1 MKHLK
6 LGTKLLIGGIMT
18 VAIPIIVIGIVS
30 VYQATEG
37 TFKDKKEDLAVISES
52 LAGALEIGMH
62 EQLFTIKN
70 ISYSNSL
77 IAAAEK
83 VAKEGEAKSRQEM
96 SLAEKELIK
105 IKKAEGDRLSSINLV
120 DKNGIFYVSSD
131 TKTMKGTNVSK
142 REYFTKALNGTPNVG
157 SVNVSSATGR
167 VVCTSASPVYSSTGK
182 EITGV
187 VIMSLELKF
196 FSDIFDKM
204 KIGKTGFAY
213 IVDKNGFYITH
224 PAKEKILKEN
234 ISQIRGMEAV
244 SELVKQGKSGITE
257 YTLEGTRKVAVVSP
271 VQITGWSVV
280 SSVPVEELYAPAR
293 FTRNLIVTIGITF
306 LLLASGF
313 FYFFARSLSLPLINV
328 VEAAQK
334 IAGGNLDVE
343 VASTDRQDEI
353 GTLAR
358 AFTLMIQSLK
368 DKAQIAERIAASD
381 LTVKVA
387 PLSDADTLGNAF
399 ATMVEKLRGQIRQI
413 IEGVNVLASAGS
425 EIMAS
430 VSQLTSGAAETAAS
444 VSETTT
450 TVEEVKQTAEVTNQ
464 KARRVS
470 ELGRKNAEISQAG
483 LKSIEDTVNGMCR
496 IREQMEFIADTV
508 VRLSEQSQAIGEIIA
523 TVNDIA
529 EQSNLLAVNASIE
542 AAKAGEQGKGFAVVA
557 QEIRSLAAQ
566 SKQATTQIRG
576 ILFDVQKAIGSAVM
590 ATEQGSKAVEE
601 GVRLSTQ
608 AGESI
613 NLLVESVVKEATNA
627 AIQIAA
633 SSQQQLIGMDQVVSA
648 MENIREASAQTAS
661 STKQT
666 ERAVH
671 DLHNLGQRLQ
681 EIVKLYRV

>member
-1 MKHLK
+1 MK
-6 LGTKLLIGGIMT
+6 LGTKLLVGGILA
-18 VAIPIIVIGIVS
+18 VAIPIMVIGIVS
-30 VYQATEG
+30 VNQATEN
-37 TFKDKKEDLAVISES
+37 TFKDKKEDMAVISES
-52 LAGALEIGMH
+52 LAGALEVGMQ
-62 EQLFTIKN
+62 EQLFGIKN
-70 ISYSNSL
+70 ISYSNSI

-83 VAKEGEAKSRQEM
+83 VAKEGEVKSRQEIA
-96 SLAEKELIK
+96 LAEKELIK

-120 DKNGIFYVSSD
+120 GKDGIFYGSSD
-131 TKTMKGTNVSK
+131 RKTFKGTNISK
-142 REYFTKALNGTPNVG
+142 REYFIKALNGTVNFG
-157 SVNVSSATGR
+157 SVLISVATGR
-167 VVCTSASPVYSSTGK
+167 VVCSGASPIYSSTGK

-187 VIMSLELKF
+187 AMMSLELKY

-204 KIGKTGFAY
+204 KIGKAGFAY
-213 IVDKNGFYITH
+213 IVDKNGFYIIH
-224 PAKEKILKEN
+224 PVKVKILKEN
-234 ISQIRGMEAV
+234 ISQIRGMETV
-244 SELVKQGKSGITE
+244 WELVKQGKSGVIE
-257 YTLEGTRKVAVVSP
+257 YTLEGIRKVAAVSP
-271 VQITGWSVV
+271 VQTTGWSVV

-293 FTRNLIVTIGITF
+293 FTRNLIITIGIIF

-313 FYFFARSLSLPLINV
+313 FYFFARSLTLPLTNV

-334 IAGGNLDVE
+334 IAGGDLAVDVTSE
-343 VASTDRQDEI
+343 TRQDEI
-353 GTLAR
+353 GSLAR
-358 AFTLMIQSLK
+358 AFTLMIQTLK
-368 DKAQIAERIAASD
+368 EKAQIAEKIAASD
-381 LTVKVA
+381 LTVKVT
-387 PLSDADTLGNAF
+387 PLSAADTLGNAF
-399 ATMVEKLRGQIRQI
+399 ATMVEKLRSQIQQI
-413 IEGVNVLASAGS
+413 IEGANVLASAGS

-430 VSQLTSGAAETAAS
+430 VSQLTSGASETATS
-444 VSETTT
+444 MSETTT

-464 KARRVS
+464 KAKHVS
-470 ELGRKNAEISQAG
+470 ELGQKNAEISRTG
-483 LKSIEDTVNGMCR
+483 LKSIEDTVNGMNR
-496 IREQMEFIADTV
+496 IREQMESVADTV

-566 SKQATTQIRG
+566 SKEATTQVRN

-613 NLLVESVVKEATNA
+613 DILAESITEATNA

-648 MENIREASAQTAS
+648 MENIREASLQTAS

-666 ERAVH
+666 EKAAH

-681 EIVKLYRV
+681 EIVKLYKV

>member
-1 MKHLK
+1 MKHLN
-6 LGTKLLIGGIMT
+6 LGTKLLIGGLLA

-30 VYQATEG
+30 VYQATES
-37 TFKDKKEDLAVISES
+37 TFKDKKEDMTVISES

-70 ISYSNSL
+70 ISYSNSI

-96 SLAEKELIK
+96 ALAEKELIK
-105 IKKAEGDRLSSINLV
+105 IKKSEGDRLSSTNLV
-120 DKNGIFYVSSD
+120 GGNGIFLVSSD
-131 TKTMKGTNVSK
+131 IKTFKGTNVSK

-157 SVNVSSATGR
+157 SVVVSVATGR
-167 VVCTSASPVYSSTGK
+167 VVCTSASPIYSSTGK
-182 EITGV
+182 DITGV
-187 VIMSLELKF
+187 VLMSLELKF

-213 IVDKNGFYITH
+213 IVDKNGSYITH
-224 PAKEKILKEN
+224 PVKDKILKEN
-234 ISQIRGMEAV
+234 ISQIKGLEAV
-244 SELVKQGKSGITE
+244 AELVKQGKSGMTE
-257 YTLEGTRKVAVVSP
+257 YTLEGIREVAAVSP
-271 VQITGWSVV
+271 VPITGWSVV
-280 SSVPVEELYAPAR
+280 STLPVEELYVAAR
-293 FTRNLIVTIGITF
+293 FTRNLIITIGIIF

-313 FYFFARSLSLPLINV
+313 FYFFARSLTLPLVNV

-334 IAGGNLDVE
+334 IAGGDLAVE
-343 VASTDRQDEI
+343 VTSEARQDEI
-353 GTLAR
+353 GSLAR
-358 AFTLMIQSLK
+358 AFTLMIQSLRE
-368 DKAQIAERIAASD
+368 KAQIAEKIAASD
-381 LTVKVA
+381 LTVKVT

-399 ATMVEKLRGQIRQI
+399 ATMVEKLRSQIQGV

-430 VSQLTSGAAETAAS
+430 VSQLTSGAAETATS

-450 TVEEVKQTAEVTNQ
+450 TVEEVKQTADVTNQ
-464 KARRVS
+464 KAKHVS
-470 ELGRKNAEISQAG
+470 ELGQRTLEISRTG
-483 LKSIEDTVNGMCR
+483 LKSIEDTVNGMNR
-496 IREQMEFIADTV
+496 IREQMESIADMV

-566 SKQATTQIRG
+566 SKQATTQVRN

-590 ATEQGSKAVEE
+590 ATERGSKAVEE
-601 GVRLSTQ
+601 GVKLSTQ

-613 NLLVESVVKEATNA
+613 DVLAESVTEATNA

-633 SSQQQLIGMDQVVSA
+633 SSQQQLVGMDQVVSA
-648 MENIREASAQTAS
+648 MENIRESSIQMAS

-666 ERAVH
+666 EKTAH

-681 EIVKLYRV
+681 EIVKLYKV

>member
-1 MKHLK
+1 MKNLK
-6 LGTKLLIGGIMT
+6 LGTKLLAGGLLAL
-18 VAIPIIVIGIVS
+18 AIPVIVIGIVS
-30 VYQATEG
+30 VYQATES
-37 TFKDKKEDLAVISES
+37 TFKDKKEDMTVISES

-62 EQLFTIKN
+62 EQLFTLKN

-83 VAKEGEAKSRQEM
+83 VAKEGVEKSQQEM
-96 SLAEKELIK
+96 VLAGKELIK

-131 TKTMKGTNVSK
+131 IKAMKGTNVAA
-142 REYFTKALNGTPNVG
+142 RDYFKTALKGTPNVG
-157 SVNVSSATGR
+157 QVNVSSATGR
-167 VVCTSASPVYSSTGK
+167 VVCNSASPIYSSTGK
-182 EITGV
+182 DITGV
-187 VIMSLELKF
+187 VMMSLELKF

-204 KIGKTGFAY
+204 KIGKAGYAY

-224 PAKEKILKEN
+224 PVKDKILKES
-234 ISQIRGMEAV
+234 ISQIKGMEAV
-244 SELVKQGKSGITE
+244 SELVKQGKSGMTE
-257 YTLEGTRKVAVVSP
+257 YTLEGVRKVAAVSP
-271 VQITGWSVV
+271 VPITGWSVV
-280 SSVPVEELYAPAR
+280 STIPVEELYAPAR
-293 FTRNLIVTIGITF
+293 FTRNLIITIGVIF
-306 LLLASGF
+306 LILASGF
-313 FYFFARSLSLPLINV
+313 FYFFARSLTLPLTNV

-334 IAGGNLDVE
+334 IAGGNLAVE
-343 VASTDRQDEI
+343 VTSESRQDEI

-358 AFTLMIQSLK
+358 AFTLMIQTLK
-368 DKAQIAERIAASD
+368 EKAQIAEKIAASD
-381 LTVKVA
+381 LTVKVT

-399 ATMVEKLRGQIRQI
+399 STMVQKQRSQIQQI
-413 IEGVNVLASAGS
+413 IEGANVLASAGS

-430 VSQLTSGAAETAAS
+430 VSQLTSGAAETATS

-450 TVEEVKQTAEVTNQ
+450 TVEEVKQTADVTNQ
-464 KARRVS
+464 KAKHVS
-470 ELGRKNAEISQAG
+470 ELGQRTLEISRAG
-483 LKSIEDTVNGMCR
+483 LKSIEDTVNGMNR
-496 IREQMEFIADTV
+496 IREQMESIADMV

-566 SKQATTQIRG
+566 SKQATTQVRN

-601 GVRLSTQ
+601 GVKLSTQ

-613 NLLVESVVKEATNA
+613 DVLAESITEATNA

-661 STKQT
+661 TTKQT
-666 ERAVH
+666 ERAAH

-681 EIVKLYRV
+681 DIVKLYKV